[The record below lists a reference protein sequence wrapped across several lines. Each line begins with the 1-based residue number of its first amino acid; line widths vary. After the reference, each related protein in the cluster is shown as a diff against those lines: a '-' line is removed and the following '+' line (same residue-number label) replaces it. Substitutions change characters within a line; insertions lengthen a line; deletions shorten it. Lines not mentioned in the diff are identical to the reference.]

1 MTDKPKNF
9 SEACE
14 RIVAQLAAK
23 DAEIARL
30 QAELERARKVV
41 APSNPRPF
49 NTQRPLG
56 FASSEHD
63 GRYPIA
69 PHSPYHAVNEM
80 GILCPSIFI
89 SPASAI

>member
-30 QAELERARKVV
+30 QAELERARKVIEPF
-41 APSNPRPF
+41 ALPPGWHFIAYNATGSTACPF
-49 NTQRPLG
+49 NSGEVDAARAFTEQSME
-56 FASSEHD
+56 A
-63 GRYPIA
+63 GR
-69 PHSPYHAVNEM
+69 
-80 GILCPSIFI
+80 G
-89 SPASAI
+89 